1 MGSRRRNRLR
11 RRKRILAYQSCRIRP
26 GVPQL
31 HAGAGAERTE
41 RGGDGRGSR
50 RQPVDRHLRIG
61 RDESCAQ
68 RLRHVC
74 RGGRAALRGFAAGD
88 AAGRVL
94 RHLAREIRDYAEAL
108 RRQAVRTDPP
118 GVAEVSHLFW
128 VGAFHQLDGA
138 AADAEAEC
146 EHYAGLLRT
155 APERTGTWSSSI
167 RQCATSAIRAM

>member
-1 MGSRRRNRLR
+1 MAEDRDGNLWIGTFGS
-11 RRKRILAYQSCRIRP
+11 
-26 GVPQL
+26 
-31 HAGAGAERTE
+31 GAMKVAHSGFVTYAEA
-41 RGGDGRGSR
+41 DG
-50 RQPVDRHLRIG
+50 
-61 RDESCAQ
+61 
-68 RLRHVC
+68 
-74 RGGRAALRGFAAGD
+74 LRGFAAGD

-155 APERTGTWSSSI
+155 APERTGTWGSSTC
-167 RQCATSAIRAM
+167 RCATSAIRAM